1 MYVFIYLLLVSL
13 TESVKAKAKE
23 QAVKKLE
30 VVAEETDSIDELFQ
44 DRIHNASE
52 DYEERIRY
60 ARECFDSAC
69 LKAHT
74 TAVKQEQKNEQVRSR
89 LTKVIDS

>member
-1 MYVFIYLLLVSL
+1 MYVVIYLLLVRLKERIKS
-13 TESVKAKAKE
+13 KAKE
-23 QAVKKLE
+23 QAVKLLDK
-30 VVAEETDSIDELFQ
+30 VAKETDEIDELFQ
-44 DRIHNASE
+44 DRIHNASV

-74 TAVKQEQKNEQVRSR
+74 TAVKQDQQNERVRSR
-89 LTKVIDS
+89 LTEVIDS